1 MKNTKNHTGRNSLII
16 SIMGLITLQL
26 LLYFKYISGWYWHIA
41 LSGFEAAT
49 IGGFADWFA
58 VKALFREIPIP
69 FVRKHTN
76 IIVKN
81 RAKISEGIV
90 DLVTNEWLSPQVIK
104 EKIAEISIVD
114 KVLNSLKENDTKKF
128 ISFVEPLVKQFA
140 TSLNLNSFLENQM
153 QRLNVGSYAG
163 KFIKSN
169 IGNKAYNNLW
179 ETILD
184 TASKT
189 INASET
195 EEILKL
201 TIQNQIDNYKKES
214 KLKGLLVSIGETT
227 NGIDRDSIAQ
237 KLLHSF
243 NDIIENAKHNPQDAI
258 RMKIDHYVLEFS
270 EKLIH
275 NDPET
280 SEIITNI
287 KHKLASMDWN
297 GISNTILS
305 KLKNDDQLEN
315 FLNEQLQVLVDKL
328 KQNEDLKS
336 NIDASIKR
344 AIEKIIAE
352 NHDEIGK
359 MVETSL
365 ASLNDKELVNQI
377 EDKVG
382 NDLQYIRLNGA
393 IVGGLVGVIIA
404 LLRMFLTS

>member
-1 MKNTKNHTGRNSLII
+1 MTKTKNHKGRNSLII
-16 SIMGLITLQL
+16 AIIGLITIQL
-26 LLYFKYISGWYWHIA
+26 LIYFKYIGGYWHIVLA
-41 LSGFEAAT
+41 GFEAAT

-90 DLVTNEWLSPQVIK
+90 DLVTNEWLSPKVIK

-114 KVLNSLKENDTKKF
+114 KTLNSFEKGNSKKLIAF
-128 ISFVEPLVKQFA
+128 LQPILKQFS
-140 TSLNLNSFLENQM
+140 TSLNLNSFLETQM
-153 QRLNVGSYAG
+153 QRLNVGNYAG
-163 KFIKSN
+163 KFIKNS
-169 IGNKAYNNLW
+169 IGNKGYNNLW
-179 ETILD
+179 ESILD
-184 TASKT
+184 TASKML
-189 INASET
+189 NSNET
-195 EEILKL
+195 EEILKI

-214 KLKGLLVSIGETT
+214 KLKGILVTLGETS
-227 NGIDRDSIAQ
+227 NGIDRDSIAK
-237 KLLHSF
+237 KLLNSF
-243 NDIIENAKHNPQDAI
+243 NEIIENAKHNPQDAI
-258 RMKIDHYVLEFS
+258 RMKIDSYVLEFS

-280 SEIITNI
+280 SEMITNI
-287 KHKLASMDWN
+287 KNKLASIDWN
-297 GISNTILS
+297 GISNTIVS
-305 KLKNDDQLEN
+305 KLKNDHELET
-315 FLNEQLQVLVDKL
+315 FLNEQLQVLVEKL

-344 AIEKIIAE
+344 TIEKIIAE

-365 ASLNDKELVNQI
+365 ASLDDKELVTQI
-377 EDKVG
+377 EEKVG

-393 IVGGLVGVIIA
+393 VVGGFVGIIIA
-404 LLRMFLTS
+404 LLRMLLI